1 MNFVLPDLES
11 APLCPPVLTHLSN
24 KQISRLDMGLYLRGS
39 LLHGLSFQSVVAN
52 VWKFL
57 GIWLSF
63 IYSSRICGPSYKLR
77 QMWGLSRVIIQS

>member
-1 MNFVLPDLES
+1 MNFVLPGLES
-11 APLCPPVLTHLSN
+11 APLCPSMLRHLSN

-39 LLHGLSFQSVVAN
+39 LLHRLSFQSVVAN

-63 IYSSRICGPSYKLR
+63 IYSSRICGPYYELR
-77 QMWGLSRVIIQS
+77 QV